1 MFDWNRMARLR
12 TVCVMALAAA
22 LALPAVAGAAKP
34 QAQPLVDQ
42 APLGSHFKDRV
53 FTSSSSGLAHA
64 SLAGTWHSYPIKD
77 GSTVAAAIS
86 DRYGNTLSTH
96 VVQSYVD
103 FLDSLD
109 HGSELSSLR
118 IFIAPPDE
126 VLAECGGQQG
136 TLACYDSR
144 TKIMVVPGEE
154 PDTGASG
161 VTTSYVVA
169 HEYGHHVAASRS
181 NAPFNSFRFGPKYW
195 SSYEQVCDRSIKG
208 LLAPGNEAEF
218 YLSNPGEGWAETYAQ
233 LRYPDVAWQFNP
245 ILKPDAA
252 AFDAARKDVLTPW
265 TRSVTKVFKGTFGA
279 RGSRTQRFSFD
290 LNLDGSLNVRLKG
303 PKKSNYDLFLSSN
316 GRDEGKTF
324 NSGSRDSVTYEAAC
338 RETAAEHVTVGVK
351 RMKGAGPFTLRVTYA
366 G

>member
-1 MFDWNRMARLR
+1 MLDWTGMARLR
-12 TVCVMALAAA
+12 MTLAAALLAA
-22 LALPAVAGAAKP
+22 LALPAVASAAKP
-34 QAQPLVDQ
+34 VAQPLVDQ

-53 FTSSSSGLAHA
+53 FTSDGAGLAHA

-86 DRYGNTLSTH
+86 DRYANALSPS
-96 VVQSYVD
+96 VVTTYVN

-109 HGSELSSLR
+109 HGPELSSLR
-118 IFIAPPDE
+118 VFIAPPDE
-126 VLAECGGQQG
+126 VVAECGGQQG

-154 PDTGASG
+154 PNTGASG

-169 HEYGHHVAASRS
+169 HEYGHHIAAARS

-195 SSYEQVCDRSIKG
+195 SSYERVCDRSLKG

-252 AFDAARKDVLTPW
+252 AFDAARKDVTAPW
-265 TRSVTKVFKGTFGA
+265 TRNVTKVFTGSFGA
-279 RGSRTQRFSFD
+279 SGSRTRRFSFD
-290 LNLDGSLNVRLKG
+290 LSLDGSLQVRLKG
-303 PKKSNYDLFLSSN
+303 PRKSNYDLFVSSN
-316 GRDEGKTF
+316 GRSEGKTT
-324 NSGSRDSVTYEAAC
+324 NAGSRDSVSYEAAC
-338 RETAAEHVTVGVK
+338 REDAVEHVTVGVK
-351 RMKGAGPFTLRVTYA
+351 QMKGKGPFTLRVTYA